1 MRRSSTVS
9 LVATLVIVLGA
20 LVWSVAAGNSVLL
33 GLDLEGGAEVVLEPA
48 EDTELEGEDLDQA
61 LDRSVEIIRNRVDG
75 LGVAEPDIT
84 RQGDRIVVQLPGVE
98 DQQRALEVVGQTAEL
113 RFRPVCAVLPP
124 QPLEAADD
132 PADGEGDDID
142 RDGDGVPDAPF
153 GISPLDQDPLPAD
166 ATDDGAT
173 PDDDGAGDEAGV
185 DDDGA
190 GDDTATADDAGA
202 GDDAATADDGTVGD
216 DSSDVPGAA
225 GCEFIDITPTDAF
238 SMENTTREDDDADV
252 PVILPGAAP
261 EGEQPTERYLL
272 GRTMLTGAAL
282 QDADASFV
290 GFEWVVRPTFK
301 AGEDGI
307 DLFNEA
313 ASACFTSTPV
323 CPSQAFGSATSTQQL
338 AIVLDGVVESAPQVN
353 APFFQRD
360 QITITG
366 DFDQAEAEDT
376 ALILKFGAL
385 PLEFG
390 DPTDPESGSRVRL
403 VSATLGKDSLEA
415 GVVAGIVGLTLVVTY
430 MIAYYRLLGLAA
442 ILSLALSGTMLWVI
456 LAYLSER
463 TSLALTLAGVVGL
476 VVSIGTSLDSNVV
489 YFEHLK
495 EDIAN
500 GRTLRSS
507 VDRSFPVAFRTIFY
521 ANMTSL
527 IGATILYLLTVGSVR
542 GFALMLGLASIL
554 DLVATYFFL
563 RPLVRTMARGRTLVE
578 RPGAF
583 GLPAGPVPAGAGT

>member
-1 MRRSSTVS
+1 MKRSSTLS
-9 LVATLVIVLGA
+9 LVGTLVVVLGA
-20 LVWSVAAGNSVLL
+20 LAWSLAAGNSVLL

-48 EDTELEGEDLDQA
+48 EDTELEGDDLDQA

-98 DQQRALEVVGQTAEL
+98 DQRRALEVVGQTAEL
-113 RFRPVCAVLPP
+113 RFRPVCAVLPAEP
-124 QPLEAADD
+124 IESDSDSVDPDD
-132 PADGEGDDID
+132 PDAVGDAID
-142 RDGDGVPDAPF
+142 RDGDGVPDRPF
-153 GISPLDQDPLPAD
+153 GISPLDQDPPP
-166 ATDDGAT
+166 TES
-173 PDDDGAGDEAGV
+173 DEAADGGAVDSDGEAADGEVADGDPTDGEAAEGEAADSGV
-185 DDDGA
+185 GEDPLAVLGA
-190 GDDTATADDAGA
+190 
-202 GDDAATADDGTVGD
+202 V
-216 DSSDVPGAA
+216 
-225 GCEFIDITPTDAF
+225 GCESIDITPVDAL
-238 SMENTTREDDDADV
+238 SMENTSREDDDAEV
-252 PVILPGAAP
+252 PVVLPGASA
-261 EGEQPTERYLL
+261 EGEPPTERYLL

-282 QDADASFV
+282 EDADASFV
-290 GFEWVVRPTFK
+290 GFEWLVRPTFK
-301 AGEDGI
+301 GGEDGI
-307 DLFNEA
+307 DLFNA
-313 ASACFTSTPV
+313 AAAACFSSTPA
-323 CPSQAFGSATSTQQL
+323 CPSQSLSGGSTQQL
-338 AIVLDGVVESAPQVN
+338 AIVLDGIVESAPTVQ

-360 QITITG
+360 QITISG
-366 DFDQAEAEDT
+366 NFDQAEAEDT

-403 VSATLGKDSLEA
+403 VSATLGKDSLRA
-415 GVVAGIVGLTLVVTY
+415 GVVAGIVGLALVVTY
-430 MIAYYRLLGLAA
+430 MLAYYRLLGLAA
-442 ILSLALSGTMLWVI
+442 ILSLGMSGTMLWVI
-456 LAYLSER
+456 LAFLSER

-583 GLPAGPVPAGAGT
+583 GLPAGPTPAGAGS